1 MMSKKYIQATQLN
14 GQAIYKF
21 CSYIVLPVQVLI
33 FVLKLATVGSSF
45 ISSLRLFHNK
55 LPLNESDS
63 MPNFIVLV
71 IGNLH
76 KCLVLRSY

>member
-1 MMSKKYIQATQLN
+1 MMVCYLQILQLHFVP
-14 GQAIYKF
+14 IH
-21 CSYIVLPVQVLI
+21 VLI

-63 MPNFIVLV
+63 MPNFIVFV
-71 IGNLH
+71 IGNLDRY
-76 KCLVLRSY
+76 LVLRSY